1 MLLILIGLNWWM
13 KPIQYHPKDPNSCS
27 HQVLKFF
34 IKSTTGEPIPAH
46 QLSTTLTPDT
56 SYKESNTML
65 EYYQITRSND
75 DDDHTSLT
83 SSMAAPTGESD
94 NDDTK
99 L

>member
-1 MLLILIGLNWWM
+1 MGLNWWM

-27 HQVLKFF
+27 YQVLKFI
-34 IKSTTGEPIPAH
+34 IKSTADEPILAH
-46 QLSTTLTPDT
+46 QLSTTLTPDA
-56 SYKESNTML
+56 SYNESNPML

-75 DDDHTSLT
+75 DDDQTSLT
-83 SSMAAPTGESD
+83 SSMTAQSGDD